1 MNTQNR
7 ISSLVMWAPLAA
19 LVLAIPACGRSHRE
33 TATAQTATPTTAA
46 QPSPAPPTE
55 PVSLTGCLQKGNHG
69 TYVLTEL
76 NRPRHPDSSSP
87 AVVAREKLAAAEE
100 AYVLKSDT
108 NQDLSKLVGDRVHVE
123 GTVKRAADLSDTQ
136 PTSAGLA
143 ATAGQAAEVKAVESG
158 HAIEE
163 KDLAE
168 IQVTSFRKL
177 ADTCG
182 THTARRP
189 HRSK

>member
-1 MNTQNR
+1 
-7 ISSLVMWAPLAA
+7 
-19 LVLAIPACGRSHRE
+19 
-33 TATAQTATPTTAA
+33 
-46 QPSPAPPTE
+46 
-55 PVSLTGCLQKGNHG
+55 LQKGNHG

-108 NQDLSKLVGDRVHVE
+108 NQDLSKFVGDRVHVE
-123 GTVKRAADLSDTQ
+123 GTVKRAADLSGTQ
-136 PTSAGLA
+136 PTSTGK
-143 ATAGQAAEVKAVESG
+143 AGQATDLKAVESG
-158 HAIEE
+158 HAIKE

-168 IQVTSFRKL
+168 IQVTSFQKL

-182 THTARRP
+182 TRTARRP